1 MAPND
6 GPRFRALSGMGDVML
21 RDWFKQEILPLEPLL
36 TRFLQRNWRDQSEI
50 EDLRQE
56 AYVRVFDAARH
67 ERPRMPKAFLFQI
80 TKNLMI
86 DALRRKSIIS
96 LDSMTDLEWRN
107 VSDKEPSA
115 EAFVSA
121 RQELQLLQNALN
133 DLPPRCREVVIKRK
147 VQGFSQKEV
156 SEQMGIA
163 VVTVENQVAIAM
175 RLLAEALGRRR
186 GVVVLK
192 SRRLRTQ
199 NRPSNV
205 D

>member
-1 MAPND
+1 
-6 GPRFRALSGMGDVML
+6 MGDVSL
-21 RDWFKQEILPLEPLL
+21 RNWFKQEILPLEPVL

-67 ERPRMPKAFLFQI
+67 ERPRLPKAFLFQI

-86 DALRRKSIIS
+86 DILRKKSVIS
-96 LDSMTDLEWRN
+96 LDTITDLEMRN
-107 VSDKEPSA
+107 VSDREPST
-115 EAFVSA
+115 EVVISA
-121 RQELQLLQNALN
+121 RQELQLLQNAID
-133 DLPPRCREVVIKRK
+133 DLPPRCREVVMRRK

-156 SEQMGIA
+156 AAQMGIA
-163 VVTVENQVAIAM
+163 VVTVENQVAIGM
-175 RLLAEALGRRR
+175 RLLAEALGKRR
-186 GVVVLK
+186 GAVVLK

-199 NRPSNV
+199 SRPSNA